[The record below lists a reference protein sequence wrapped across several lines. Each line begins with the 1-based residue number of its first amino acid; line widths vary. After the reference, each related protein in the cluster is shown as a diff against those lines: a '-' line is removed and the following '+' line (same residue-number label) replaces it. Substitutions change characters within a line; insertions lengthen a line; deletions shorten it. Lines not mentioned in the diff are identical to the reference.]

1 MSRSQFLRKVA
12 RMEIV
17 ATSYS
22 DIGKWELL
30 QFPGG
35 GRIMFCGKRKEIG
48 LVMIDSFKQVVGFM
62 CCLLMPDKKF

>member
-1 MSRSQFLRKVA
+1 MKFDETDEQLNYIISVKKLIWRKVA

-17 ATSYS
+17 ATSHS

-35 GRIMFCGKRKEIG
+35 GRIMFCGKRKEIV
-48 LVMIDSFKQVVGFM
+48 LVD
-62 CCLLMPDKKF
+62 